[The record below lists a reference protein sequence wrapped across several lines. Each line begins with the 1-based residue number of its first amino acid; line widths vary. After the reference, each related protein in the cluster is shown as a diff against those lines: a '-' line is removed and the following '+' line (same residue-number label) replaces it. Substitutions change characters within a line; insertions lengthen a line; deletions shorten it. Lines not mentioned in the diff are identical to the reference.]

1 MDLWINRKIHAQL
14 PPLHVCM
21 MDGTRHWSDDA
32 QQYIQKLEAKNK
44 ELEQK
49 NQELELE
56 IQELKEKIR
65 GIERKLAFYENPH
78 TPSSARRL
86 SEGKTSDDRTSNE
99 GGKRGA
105 PIGHKG
111 ATRVKPEPDEIVDVV
126 DEECGSHNLEEVEE
140 KETRTI
146 EDFVPVE
153 KKIKVTR
160 FIRHKIRCKDCG
172 HEWFSRHPDC
182 PQKGDFG
189 VFLLVYITLLKFHLR
204 GVLQK
209 IQGFLFY
216 NNDFDIS
223 VKGIHDILL
232 RVGDVCRINYN
243 KTVEKIRN
251 AAWVHIDETG
261 IKINGEKYWLW
272 IFRTNDNHILV
283 VIRKSRGRKVL
294 DEILGPEWNKP
305 IIVDGWK
312 AYWNYLWVQRCWA
325 HLLREVDAFKEVSDN
340 GRMLSETIYQCF
352 DRLKEFLATNP
363 SMSDR
368 ENQKK
373 VFETQLH
380 EIIMKY
386 SMCKEL
392 KKPLKYLQNG
402 LGKWYTC
409 LLFPGM
415 EPTNNLGEQAMREHV
430 IMRKIIGCFRSKN
443 GAANYQYIASLL
455 ASWKLQNKNIF
466 EELENL
472 LRQEL
477 CLSSS

>member
-1 MDLWINRKIHAQL
+1 ML
-14 PPLHVCM
+14 
-21 MDGTRHWSDDA
+21 DGIQHWSDETLK
-32 QQYIQKLEAKNK
+32 YIQR
-44 ELEQK
+44 LEQE
-49 NQELELE
+49 NQEVKKEN
-56 IQELKEKIR
+56 QELKEKIKVLENR
-65 GIERKLAFYENPH
+65 LAYYENPH

-86 SEGKTSDDRTSNE
+86 SEEKTSDAKKSDGMGR
-99 GGKRGA
+99 RGA
-105 PIGHKG
+105 PKGHRG
-111 ATRVKPEPDEIVDVV
+111 ATRLKPEPDETVDVV
-126 DEECGSHNLEEVEE
+126 DEECKRCGSHNIQDTNE
-140 KETRTI
+140 KEQKTV
-146 EDFVPVE
+146 EDFVPP
-153 KKIKVTR
+153 KKKVKATR
-160 FIRHKIRCKDCG
+160 FVRHKMKCMDCG
-172 HEWFSRHPDC
+172 YEWLSQHPDC

-189 VFLLVYITLLKFHLR
+189 IYLLVYITILKFHLR

-209 IQGFLFY
+209 IQDFLFY
-216 NNDFDIS
+216 NNGFDIS

-243 KTVEKIRN
+243 KTLEKIRN

-272 IFRTNDNHILV
+272 IFRTNDNHVLV
-283 VIRKSRGRKVL
+283 VIRKSRGKKVL
-294 DEILGPEWNKP
+294 DEIFGPEWDKP

-312 AYWNYLWVQRCWA
+312 AYWDFPIVQRCWA
-325 HLLREVDAFKEVSDN
+325 HLLREVDAFKEVSAN
-340 GRMLSETIYQCF
+340 GRMLSETIHQCF

-368 ENQKK
+368 EKQKK
-373 VFETQLH
+373 VFENQLH
-380 EIIMKY
+380 EIVMKY